1 VPAAIIC
8 LIAILLLSDREK
20 IGSGVEMVRTE
31 APKSSTIWS
40 AEDDEMLLRMRA
52 SGGSFTD
59 IAAKLGRSQ
68 ASVESR
74 YSSLKKQTES
84 ARSFLKH

>member
-1 VPAAIIC
+1 MPAAIIC
-8 LIAILLLSDREK
+8 LIPILLLIAKK
-20 IGSGVEMVRTE
+20 IGSGVEMVRTG

-52 SGGSFTD
+52 SGASFTD

-68 ASVESR
+68 APVESR
-74 YSSLKKQTES
+74 YSSLKKQTKLQS
-84 ARSFLKH
+84 

>member
-1 VPAAIIC
+1 
-8 LIAILLLSDREK
+8 
-20 IGSGVEMVRTE
+20 
-31 APKSSTIWS
+31 
-40 AEDDEMLLRMRA
+40 MLLRMGA
-52 SGGSFTD
+52 SGASFTD

-84 ARSFLKH
+84 ARSFLKPQARPPAGYDLVNTPSCSMRL